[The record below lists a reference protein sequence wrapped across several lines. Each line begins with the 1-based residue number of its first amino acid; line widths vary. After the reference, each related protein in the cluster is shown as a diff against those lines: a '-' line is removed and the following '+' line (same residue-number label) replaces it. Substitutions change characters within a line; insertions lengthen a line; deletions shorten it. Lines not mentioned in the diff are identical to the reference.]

1 MDDVAAEEL
10 GGGDAID
17 NGDDVRPR
25 HDPQQHVHRNL
36 NLIRGRMV
44 VLPWWHLHI
53 TLLSSMSC
61 LLDLDLLSCN

>member
-44 VLPWWHLHI
+44 DSGDYALHHVAD
-53 TLLSSMSC
+53 TLHRFAS
-61 LLDLDLLSCN
+61 DEHDQR